1 MALFASANAAPIP
14 AQRAGIG
21 LRHPHLAT
29 VLETTPAVGFLEVH
43 AENYMGGGRARR
55 VLETLRAR
63 YPVALHGVGLSL
75 GSIEGPDRQHLERL
89 ASLVEA
95 IEPWAVSEHVSFS
108 SADGLYL
115 NDLLPLPYTEEAL
128 EALCRGVEL
137 VQTRLKRSL
146 LMENPSRYVAYV
158 EAALSEGEFLAELVR
173 RTGCGLLLDLNNL
186 YVSAYNLGFQAS
198 AEFARLPGSAV
209 GELHLAGHTVKA
221 LKDGGEIR
229 IDDHGSAV
237 AEPVWRLYE
246 QTIARIGAR
255 ATLIEW
261 DTRLPPLED
270 LVGEAAV
277 ADARAAKALREAG
290 QHARPT
296 RAVRA

>member
-1 MALFASANAAPIP
+1 MALFASANLLPIP
-14 AQRAGIG
+14 ALWAGIG
-21 LRHPHLAT
+21 LRHGHLGT

-55 VLETLRAR
+55 ALETLRAR

-108 SADGLYL
+108 SAEGLYL

-128 EALCRGVEL
+128 AVLCRNVEIA
-137 VQTRLKRSL
+137 QARLERSL
-146 LMENPSRYVAYV
+146 LMENPSSYVAYRHSAMP
-158 EAALSEGEFLAELVR
+158 EWEFIAELVR
-173 RTGCGLLLDLNNL
+173 RTGCGLLLDVNNL
-186 YVSAYNLGFQAS
+186 YVSAQNLNFDPALYIESLPAS
-198 AEFARLPGSAV
+198 AVAEI
-209 GELHLAGHTVKA
+209 HLAGHT
-221 LKDGGEIR
+221 LKKLAGGQQIR

-246 QTIARIGAR
+246 DTIARVGPR

-261 DTRLPPLED
+261 DTEIPPLEV
-270 LVGEAAV
+270 LVAEAAK
-277 ADARAAKALREAG
+277 ADARA
-290 QHARPT
+290 T
-296 RAVRA
+296 RARSNQCHDTAARTARA